1 MPIEEVPNRALFEDF
16 QGDARFAGLRDV
28 RSKLHPT
35 MQVLREN
42 VAGFRQGKNTLKPE
56 SIQRLREY
64 VLQMLQLQHAM
75 IEACEILP
83 AEFEAVKKRILAD
96 FDTDEPQAYLQQVND
111 WLRVIEGNV

>member
-1 MPIEEVPNRALFEDF
+1 MAIEEVPNRTLFEDF
-16 QGDARFAGLRDV
+16 HADTRFAGLREV
-28 RSKLHPT
+28 RSKLQPT

-42 VAGFRQGKNTLKPE
+42 VTGFRQGKTTLKPE

-75 IEACEILP
+75 IEACEIMP
-83 AEFEAVKKRILAD
+83 VEFEPVKKRILAD
-96 FDTDEPQAYLQQVND
+96 FDTDEPKAYLQQVKG